1 MADVKAET
9 GAPALRPRPLS
20 PHLQVW
26 RWHITMATSIL
37 HRVTG
42 VGLYV
47 GALVLTG
54 WAVSLASGPDAY
66 AAYTGLMGGLL
77 GKLVM
82 IGLTLCVFFHMANGL
97 RHLVWDIG
105 KGFLPKT
112 AEFTAVVVLAFA
124 VVATAVVWAIALLTG
139 SV

>member
-1 MADVKAET
+1 
-9 GAPALRPRPLS
+9 
-20 PHLQVW
+20 
-26 RWHITMATSIL
+26 MATSIL